1 MISVV
6 IVDDHVLA
14 RLGMKRLLEGEDA
27 KDIKVVGEAESGE
40 AAITLVKDTKP
51 DIVLMDIKMP
61 GMGGLDA
68 TRRLVRVNPKIKI
81 IVVTVFGDAPF
92 PVRLVRAGASGYIT
106 KDTCAEELVTAIR
119 KVMGGQIYIT
129 PEIAQKM
136 ALRQVTDASK
146 SPFAKLSERELQV
159 MYMVTRGI
167 KVNEI
172 AKKLYLSPKTVNTY
186 RYRLYEKLNVHNDV
200 ELTHLALRYGLLEG
214 EGYSEK

>member
-6 IVDDHVLA
+6 IVDDHALA

-200 ELTHLALRYGLLEG
+200 ELTHLALRYGLLEE

>member
-6 IVDDHVLA
+6 IVDDHALA

-40 AAITLVKDTKP
+40 AAITLVKETKP

-119 KVMGGQIYIT
+119 KVTSGQIYIT

-200 ELTHLALRYGLLEG
+200 ELTHLALRYGLLEE